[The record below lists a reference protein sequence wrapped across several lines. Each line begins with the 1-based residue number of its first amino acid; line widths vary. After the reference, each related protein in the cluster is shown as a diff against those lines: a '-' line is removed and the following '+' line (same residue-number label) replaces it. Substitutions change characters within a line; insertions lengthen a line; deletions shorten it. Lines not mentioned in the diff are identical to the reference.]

1 MTKAEDKC
9 LSVACASLISRY
21 VFLKQFDKLG
31 ESIDTFLIKGAN
43 VKVDELGVK
52 IVKKYGIDKLKEVA
66 KLNFKN
72 TEKIKNIIEKTV

>member
-21 VFLKQFDKLG
+21 IFLKEFDKLG
-31 ESIDTFLIKGAN
+31 QTYNTFLVKGAGP
-43 VKVDELGVK
+43 KVDEIGLK
-52 IVKKYGIDKLKEVA
+52 LTKQYGIDILNKIA

-72 TEKIKNIIEKTV
+72 TEKIKELAKN